1 VTDVRLSP
9 SGVRV
14 PPSAAPWAVGVAVT
28 GRVLAML
35 LRPTFGLYVAEGAG
49 LVTALAAA
57 GLSMYVVIAPREV
70 SVQRWL
76 RGPAIALAVTAFAV
90 VLAAVPFDVMV
101 VAGNGLR
108 GLGNGLARSVVLRSG
123 ETETAVMR
131 GLGLVLVVAGF
142 RWHSTRAQW
151 VAFAGALL
159 VIGSL
164 ALVGHARTESP
175 QVAVTAAVLAHVG
188 AASAWF
194 GGLLGLGISLHRTH
208 GDVETSGRLIARF
221 ARTMEGVLALV
232 LAAGVGLA
240 ILYLP
245 NIGAFVH
252 TAYGQ
257 VLLVKLAVLSAVLL
271 VSAANHLR
279 LVSMARC
286 GNAAAL
292 RVLRTNIAV
301 EQIGLLAIFA
311 ITAVLM
317 RQDPRA

>member
-1 VTDVRLSP
+1 
-9 SGVRV
+9 
-14 PPSAAPWAVGVAVT
+14 
-28 GRVLAML
+28 
-35 LRPTFGLYVAEGAG
+35 
-49 LVTALAAA
+49 
-57 GLSMYVVIAPREV
+57 
-70 SVQRWL
+70 
-76 RGPAIALAVTAFAV
+76 
-90 VLAAVPFDVMV
+90 
-101 VAGNGLR
+101 
-108 GLGNGLARSVVLRSG
+108 
-123 ETETAVMR
+123 
-131 GLGLVLVVAGF
+131 
-142 RWHSTRAQW
+142 
-151 VAFAGALL
+151 
-159 VIGSL
+159 
-164 ALVGHARTESP
+164 
-175 QVAVTAAVLAHVG
+175 
-188 AASAWF
+188 
-194 GGLLGLGISLHRTH
+194 
-208 GDVETSGRLIARF
+208 
-221 ARTMEGVLALV
+221 MEGVLALV